1 LDNTDTIIQFPDPNL
16 ADDEGIVAV
25 GGELSPRFLLSAYMQ
40 GIFPWFSDDQPI
52 LWWSPNPRLILYPK
66 DFKIS
71 NSLKQLIRSK
81 KFEIR
86 IDVDFARVID
96 NCSKVYRAGQDGTW
110 ITSEMKNAYVE
121 LHRLGF
127 AHSFETYWNGKLV
140 GGLYGVSLGNAFF
153 GESMFFLERDASKF
167 ALYNLV
173 NWCLDNGFTLI
184 DAQQP
189 TAHLKSLGAIEVER
203 TFFLDLL
210 GKCLERPTLS
220 GKWSIT

>member
-1 LDNTDTIIQFPDPNL
+1 METLIQFPDPNL
-16 ADDEGIVAV
+16 ADDQGIVAV
-25 GGELSPRFLLSAYMQ
+25 GGELSPQFLLSAYMQ
-40 GIFPWFSDDQPI
+40 GIFPWFNDNQPI

-71 NSLKQLIRSK
+71 NSLKQLIRGN

-86 IDVDFARVID
+86 IDIDFASVIE

-110 ITSEMKNAYVE
+110 ITPEMKNAYLE

-127 AHSFETYWNGKLV
+127 AHSFETYWEGKLV

-167 ALYNLV
+167 ALYHLV
-173 NWCLDNGFTLI
+173 NWCLDRGFSFI

-203 TFFLDLL
+203 AFFLDLL
-210 GKCLERPTLS
+210 RKCLEKPALS